1 MVRATGQLQRWEEN
15 WVRLEGCGASS
26 GRCGPAKQ
34 EHCCGPSRVSFTP
47 LASCGKEKGYRRD
60 THPYCLFL
68 KDGNGRQSLLL
79 LKLLS
84 SELAGEHAPTLAGRA
99 GI

>member
-1 MVRATGQLQRWEEN
+1 MGDAGL
-15 WVRLEGCGASS
+15 L
-26 GRCGPAKQ
+26 
-34 EHCCGPSRVSFTP
+34 SRNTAVVQAGSLLHP
-47 LASCGKEKGYRRD
+47 WPPCGKEEGYRRD

-79 LKLLS
+79 FKLVS

-99 GI
+99 EI

>member
-1 MVRATGQLQRWEEN
+1 MGDADPL
-15 WVRLEGCGASS
+15 
-26 GRCGPAKQ
+26 
-34 EHCCGPSRVSFTP
+34 SRNTAVVQAGSLLHP
-47 LASCGKEKGYRRD
+47 WPPCAKEKGYKRD
-60 THPYCLFL
+60 TTAYCLFL

-79 LKLLS
+79 LKLVS